1 MPDILPNRTEIYL
14 FVSGDTLFMQ
24 LNNER
29 AGKIRSSVLTEAIC
43 ENYLG
48 PKPVSPA
55 LKKAVMNEMQ
65 KLQNK
70 NKTTGC

>member
-1 MPDILPNRTEIYL
+1 
-14 FVSGDTLFMQ
+14 MQ